1 MCLKVAT
8 KKLTAKT
15 DLLVF
20 KCLDYNKR
28 KRTYCTPFRYLPIK
42 FDKDRKCV
50 IKSGDNALAIEKE
63 WNNGNG
69 VHRMIDVINIGVH
82 AYTTKEQAEWVA
94 SKFWETKYYYA
105 VIPKG
110 CHYYIGFDFEV
121 VTTELIVFKFKKDFY
136 EYAKEHEI
144 KEI

>member
-20 KCLDYNKR
+20 KCLDCYKD
-28 KRTYCTPFRYLPIK
+28 KRTYCTPFQYLPIK

-50 IKSGDNALAIEKE
+50 IKSGDNALTIEKE
-63 WNNGNG
+63 WNDN
-69 VHRMIDVINIGVH
+69 VHGLIDVINIGVH
-82 AYTTKEQAEWVA
+82 AYTTKEA
-94 SKFWETKYYYA
+94 SERTARQSPYCGTKTFYA

-110 CHYYIGFDFEV
+110 CPYYIGLDFEV
-121 VTTELIVFKFKKDFY
+121 VTTELIVFRSKKRFD
-136 EYAKEHEI
+136 EYTKEHEI
-144 KEI
+144 KEL